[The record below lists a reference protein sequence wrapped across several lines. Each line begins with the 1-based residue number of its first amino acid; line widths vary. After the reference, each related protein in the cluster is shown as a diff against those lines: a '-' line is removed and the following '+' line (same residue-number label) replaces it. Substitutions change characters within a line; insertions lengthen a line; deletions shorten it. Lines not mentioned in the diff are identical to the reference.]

1 MSLEVNDF
9 RAVPCPRAMPTKV
22 PARDRGRLA
31 LPSPLGKVL
40 GLSVIV

>member
-9 RAVPCPRAMPTKV
+9 RAGAMPTCHADEV

-31 LPSPLGKVL
+31 LPSPFGKVL